1 MEERKILA
9 YDTDETNFDYINNDS
24 YETFFVF
31 QNGMF
36 AKEIENLDI
45 YLIKNGSND
54 IRKEAINIG
63 KVHLLEGQL
72 LDYPI

>member
-1 MEERKILA
+1 MKQILIIS
-9 YDTDETNFDYINNDS
+9 TMIHTRH
-24 YETFFVF
+24 FVF

-54 IRKEAINIG
+54 IRKEAIN
-63 KVHLLEGQL
+63 
-72 LDYPI
+72 